1 MKKIYLIP
9 ALVIAVAPFSASAHQ
24 HAIYTIDGSTYQ
36 FVIGS
41 LNEPISV
48 DDKTGVDLTVTMGKG
63 MPTMSADGEMDG
75 MPAGAAPV
83 TGLENSLKVE
93 LIAGEHKKVLAL
105 SPVYGK
111 AGSYSAAFYPTVA
124 TTISYRIFGAI
135 GSTPIDVQFTCVPEG
150 TAKVAD
156 DMKKVEVSDGVMRVM
171 SGGAFT
177 CPRPKETLGF
187 PERSASLDALRG
199 ELNHADTSARSAL
212 GLGAAGLALSV
223 VALVRRRR

>member
-1 MKKIYLIP
+1 MKKRYLIP
-9 ALVIAVAPFSASAHQ
+9 AFFIAALPFSASAHQ
-24 HAIYTIDGSTYQ
+24 HALFSIEGSTYQ
-36 FVIGS
+36 FVVGS
-41 LNEPISV
+41 LNEPITV

-75 MPAGAAPV
+75 MPAAAAPV

-93 LIAGEHKKVLAL
+93 LIAADQKKTLSL

-124 TTISYRIFGAI
+124 TTISYRFFGTI
-135 GSTPIDVQFTCVPEG
+135 GKTPVDITFTCVPEG
-150 TAKVAD
+150 TANAAD
-156 DMKKVEVSDGVMRVM
+156 DMKQVELSGGVTRIMNA
-171 SGGAFT
+171 GAFT

-187 PERSASLDALRG
+187 PEASASVKSISDSVRG
-199 ELNHADTSARSAL
+199 SASTAHTAM
-212 GLGAAGLALSV
+212 GLGGAALALSV